1 MYSQRNEIYPTI
13 ENVVPSAPPPPYSEI
28 NEQVNA
34 NPNIGPQYIYPQ
46 IPTIEVTSPCR
57 QMHCPR
63 GQVFIVDSHCGI
75 NSNAHQI
82 ELARCARRK
91 KMRIIKVII
100 IIVILFIITV
110 VTTIIIVVK
119 ESNTDSSYAYNQMM
133 SKSENCFVLQGQYT
147 RKDGKEVTIN
157 ATKNWLVLIEAES
170 GNKFVYTMPIK
181 DDKIET
187 YITKIRVW
195 FFLFLIFSTNIF
207 FILSLYYLSE
217 TNMDYITNETY
228 KDEDFYYYEIKI
240 TKPDE
245 LFIIFYNLSIFLSN
259 LNLMSLFFLVLTSQ
273 IKNISI
279 KQKFLKMI
287 CDWIININ
295 TIFLSINPYIMAL
308 IAYII
313 CLSMIMYMFCFGIT
327 TWVLLGLAMLYVSVT
342 AIGFKIKI
350 SLMKNPLF

>member
-82 ELARCARRK
+82 ELAR
-91 KMRIIKVII
+91 
-100 IIVILFIITV
+100 L
-110 VTTIIIVVK
+110 K